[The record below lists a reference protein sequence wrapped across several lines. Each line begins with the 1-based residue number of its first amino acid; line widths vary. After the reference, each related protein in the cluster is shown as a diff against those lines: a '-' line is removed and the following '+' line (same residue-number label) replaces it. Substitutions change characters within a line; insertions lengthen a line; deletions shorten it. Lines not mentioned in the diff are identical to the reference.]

1 MQNDSRNDMILSY
14 LMLRWTGD
22 ELALGELGHDSM
34 FNDEVFFLSC
44 FVCGCGIHSKGHT
57 LFKEVPQNQESA
69 FSGINCTTESESA
82 CVFCGWTAQ
91 GVLYVIYLFKEVPQ
105 NYECI

>member
-1 MQNDSRNDMILSY
+1 MQNDSRNDM
-14 LMLRWTGD
+14 MWTGD

-34 FNDEVFFLSC
+34 FSDEGFLSR
-44 FVCGCGIHSKGHT
+44 VWLWNSHWVT
-57 LFKEVPQNQESA
+57 LFKDITQNQESA